1 MRFIVISVPPEPVA
15 QAIRNL
21 QETLSGR
28 TGSREALR
36 YPPHVTLRTGI
47 VCPDVNAKDTALAFL
62 EYAARLKAVD
72 IVCTG
77 PVASAYR
84 DEGGIERGFLGYEV
98 QLSDDLKK
106 FHSEL
111 LAFTLWQKGPQSEYF
126 PHVSLCYRDI
136 SPGLALELLE
146 EFGQELE
153 SLRPAWR
160 ADEVAVEL
168 WESAGESWKFYAKA
182 SLR

>member
-1 MRFIVISVPPEPVA
+1 MRFIVISVPPDPMA
-15 QAIRNL
+15 RAIRNL

-36 YPPHVTLRTGI
+36 YPPHVT
-47 VCPDVNAKDTALAFL
+47 P
-62 EYAARLKAVD
+62 RLKAVD
-72 IVCTG
+72 IVCTE